1 MGYSMAYTARKLYPS
16 YSIIQSTYIG
26 WINIHRMNR
35 PSPEEAEFQVLV
47 PPVGLPASAT
57 TRGVAES
64 PILVLKT
71 ANNIESSRTLDA
83 YNMNLS
89 VYRIYI
95 EESQSINHT
104 SLYIHILICMC
115 INIYISIYIYMY
127 LYIYMYININ
137 LQYDWICIICVQLCV
152 Q

>member
-1 MGYSMAYTARKLYPS
+1 
-16 YSIIQSTYIG
+16 
-26 WINIHRMNR
+26 MNR

-64 PILVLKT
+64 PILALKT
-71 ANNIESSRTLDA
+71 PNSIESSRTLDA

-89 VYRIYI
+89 VYRIYV

-115 INIYISIYIYMY
+115 KNIYIYIKRY
-127 LYIYMYININ
+127 LYIYKGIYIYKYIYNMI
-137 LQYDWICIICVQLCV
+137 
-152 Q
+152 